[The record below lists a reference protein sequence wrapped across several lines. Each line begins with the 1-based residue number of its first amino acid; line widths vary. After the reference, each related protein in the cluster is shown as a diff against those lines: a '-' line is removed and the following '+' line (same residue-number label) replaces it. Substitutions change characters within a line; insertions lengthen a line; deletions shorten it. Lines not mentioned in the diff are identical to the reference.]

1 MIKKFLLGGIA
12 IFVAWE
18 VLDFVIHGLILSAT
32 YATLTNLFRPPA
44 EMKMGLM
51 VLATLIGALTFAA
64 VYAWLVNPK
73 SVAAGVK
80 YGLVWGFGAGV
91 MMGYGM
97 YSSMP
102 VPYVLALV
110 WFLGAWVEY
119 TLAGLLAGAII
130 KPAPAET

>member
-1 MIKKFLLGGIA
+1 MVKKFVLGGIA

-18 VLDFVIHGLILSAT
+18 VLDFVIHGLILGAT
-32 YATLTNLFRPPA
+32 YAGLTGVFRPPG

-51 VLATLIGALTFAA
+51 ALATLIGALTFAA

-80 YGLVWGFGAGV
+80 YGLVWGFGSGV
-91 MMGYGM
+91 MMGYGT

-110 WFLGAWVEY
+110 WFLGSWFEF

-130 KPAPAET
+130 RPAQA